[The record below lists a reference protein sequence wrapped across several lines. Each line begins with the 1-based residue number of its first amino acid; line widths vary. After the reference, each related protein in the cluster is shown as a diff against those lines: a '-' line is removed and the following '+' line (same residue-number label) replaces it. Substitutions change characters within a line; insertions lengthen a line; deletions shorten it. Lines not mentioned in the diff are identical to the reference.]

1 MPEHILLRAAEEW
14 CSGRSDLP
22 DYEVGYLY
30 EEILDIISTKME
42 NEPDLK
48 VIGISSIENKLL
60 NEKYEK
66 RWIEKGYVTVDS
78 NGRR

>member
-1 MPEHILLRAAEEW
+1 M
-14 CSGRSDLP
+14 P